1 MHYGKSA
8 IFVLYFKFT
17 EDDKIKI
24 FVSKINPDELS
35 VIATQEVTEYDQK
48 NQAVWGTVKTIDDT
62 QTKYIVSED
71 EKQAWIIHTSS
82 KLILSTVIDGD
93 LKVVQNTQ
101 STPVELRDLAITSAH
116 IGNDGNKMLAYKYKD
131 EEIKD
136 FDVRGLFF
144 QPANQNGSFQI
155 IKLPDGNFPG
165 HLKLKLSKDGR
176 KLYLGGEYYG
186 AEYVDAGK
194 GVLLGEVNM
203 KAKSVSTPVFYP
215 YTPELKQRVFD
226 LDFAVKRKG
235 EIVLRDHELYYNMNE
250 MDNGTIVFSADMMV
264 TTGFEKSTTRYIG
277 PIIHVFAKP
286 GGNVSMTLIPKK
298 QIASSFTGFSTYVFK
313 DKLICLY
320 VDVTK
325 FLQKE
330 FEDKKLGV
338 AGRLGELIPV
348 ANIYD
353 ADGKLAERKILM
365 ENRKGIKGNLE
376 IKYGSKINDN
386 KYLFLVTEDKFT
398 MSKRYTAVNQV
409 CYLDIQ

>member
-1 MHYGKSA
+1 MKKILLILFINWSINLQAQQLTLNFLPSGDIENDVISVHKYGDKFCTDKTDWGKMQFGWAANLKKVRYGVEFFQYNDQLKEVKKLSIDNGKNDLGPFRPIVHYGKSA

-101 STPVELRDLAITSAH
+101 FTPVELRDLAITSAH

-203 KAKSVSTPVFYP
+203 KAKSVSTPVFRCP
-215 YTPELKQRVFD
+215 
-226 LDFAVKRKG
+226 
-235 EIVLRDHELYYNMNE
+235 
-250 MDNGTIVFSADMMV
+250 
-264 TTGFEKSTTRYIG
+264 
-277 PIIHVFAKP
+277 
-286 GGNVSMTLIPKK
+286 
-298 QIASSFTGFSTYVFK
+298 
-313 DKLICLY
+313 
-320 VDVTK
+320 
-325 FLQKE
+325 
-330 FEDKKLGV
+330 
-338 AGRLGELIPV
+338 
-348 ANIYD
+348 
-353 ADGKLAERKILM
+353 
-365 ENRKGIKGNLE
+365 
-376 IKYGSKINDN
+376 
-386 KYLFLVTEDKFT
+386 
-398 MSKRYTAVNQV
+398 
-409 CYLDIQ
+409 